1 MDWWE
6 AKGTGSGRGS
16 KVEENKGSYVV
27 EWVVGGQGG
36 EMTEKV
42 AQEDSFA

>member
-1 MDWWE
+1 M
-6 AKGTGSGRGS
+6 
-16 KVEENKGSYVV
+16 EENKGSYVM

-36 EMTEKV
+36 EMTKRV